1 MVFSFE
7 RKIRIFKMVEL
18 LGLKPEEGK
27 DYVEIDMSKVTF
39 QEYETEI
46 RIVELF
52 IMYDFEFCQF
62 NPFIIFETIEN
73 KLDFNIL

>member
-1 MVFSFE
+1 MVFAFE
-7 RKIRIFKMVEL
+7 RKIRIFKIVDL
-18 LGLKPEEGK
+18 IALKPEEGK
-27 DYVEIDMSKVTF
+27 DFVEIDMSKVTF

-52 IMYDFEFCQF
+52 IMYDHEFSMF
-62 NPFIIFETIEN
+62 NPFIVFETKEN